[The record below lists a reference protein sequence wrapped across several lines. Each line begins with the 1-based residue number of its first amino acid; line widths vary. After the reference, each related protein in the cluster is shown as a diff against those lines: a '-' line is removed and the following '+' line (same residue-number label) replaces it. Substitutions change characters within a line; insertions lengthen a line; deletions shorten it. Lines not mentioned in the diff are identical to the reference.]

1 MCRKLNSICVSFL
14 VKLGTHPGKNSF
26 LEMAVCT
33 SPIFKESTQKMLNSE
48 QFAEP
53 AKTFNK
59 VYIYSHC

>member
-1 MCRKLNSICVSFL
+1 M
-14 VKLGTHPGKNSF
+14 KLGTHPGKNSF